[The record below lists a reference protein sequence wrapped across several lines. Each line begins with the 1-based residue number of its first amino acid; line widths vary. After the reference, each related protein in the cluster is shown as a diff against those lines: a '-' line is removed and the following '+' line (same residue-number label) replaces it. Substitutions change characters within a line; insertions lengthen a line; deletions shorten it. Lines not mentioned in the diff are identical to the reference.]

1 MLSGRNPTVKT
12 KQFYLQLDKMSNFS
26 AEHLL
31 GIKNLLLEDI
41 SLIFQVADNFKE
53 VINRPL
59 KKVPSLR
66 DVTVANLFFENS
78 TRTKLSF
85 ELAEI
90 SFFPIFICKVPLTI
104 VTHNC

>member
-1 MLSGRNPTVKT
+1 MKNLST
-12 KQFYLQLDKMSNFS
+12 
-26 AEHLL
+26 EHLL
-31 GIKNLLLEDI
+31 GIKDLNSEDI

-85 ELAEI
+85 ELAEKRL
-90 SFFPIFICKVPLTI
+90 SADVVNFSS
-104 VTHNC
+104 